1 MKINR
6 FIITGLLVTAVASMY
21 VHQHAEIYKTGY
33 DLQRDREKLAC
44 LADHNS
50 NLMYTLSTM
59 ETPRYLLA
67 SLKGMDMRFAGHG
80 RERTGSHLMAGIHA
94 SSVTYEETAA
104 TGFLGVITATA
115 EADDRI

>member
-1 MKINR
+1 MKMSK
-6 FIITGLLVTAVASMY
+6 FIITGLFLTGVASMY

-44 LADHNS
+44 LVDHNS
-50 NLMYTLSTM
+50 DLMYTLSIM

-67 SLKGMDMRFAGHG
+67 SLEGMDMRFAGNG
-80 RERTGSHLMAGIHA
+80 RVRAGSYLMAGLYDP
-94 SSVTYEETAA
+94 SGTRGETTAM
-104 TGFLGVITATA
+104 GFFDVLTATA